1 MSMDIFLDMGM
12 AIEFYGGT
20 DFLGWNFFF
29 LTWKNLLENFLLNG
43 IFLLAWD
50 FFFFLAW
57 DFVLLLAWN
66 FWSWKIFGRSN
77 FWIS

>member
-50 FFFFLAW
+50 FFFFLSMGFC
-57 DFVLLLAWN
+57 FVAGMEFLVMEN
-66 FWSWKIFGRSN
+66 FWKK
-77 FWIS
+77 

>member
-50 FFFFLAW
+50 FFFLSMGFCFVAGMEFL
-57 DFVLLLAWN
+57 VMEN
-66 FWSWKIFGRSN
+66 FWKK
-77 FWIS
+77 